1 MQSLRPVRRVAELG
15 SLGHIVRPYILS
27 LLAFALTIT
36 GCGRPKFIAPSAGSV
51 ELGTYNGFFWTIPG
65 NPVLDDGTMG
75 AQQNLLYVLVV
86 CPDLAAS
93 EKGTETRYG
102 GRMNSY
108 IARWGTS
115 AGAVAVAVDW
125 DKHTDTVT
133 VGGQTFGRRTGSVFV
148 VKRERGGT
156 LSPTQLPSPA
166 TDIGYDEALRY
177 IQRQMSN
184 DAIITAIRLPQRD

>member
-1 MQSLRPVRRVAELG
+1 MLG
-15 SLGHIVRPYILS
+15 QTEFGQQSLGHIVRAS
-27 LLAFALTIT
+27 LFSVALVALVVI
-36 GCGRPKFIAPSAGSV
+36 GCGRPRFIAPSSGGV
-51 ELGTYNGFFWTIPG
+51 ELATHNGFLWTIPG
-65 NPVLDDGTMG
+65 NPMLDDGTMG

-108 IARWGTS
+108 IARWGTP
-115 AGAVAVAVDW
+115 AGPVAVAVDW

-133 VGGQTFGRRTGSVFV
+133 VGGQTYRRSTGSVFV

-166 TDIGYDEALRY
+166 TDIGYDATLRY

-184 DAIITAIRLPQRD
+184 DSIITAIRLPQED